1 MKLPTPKQIIRVLL
15 FVGTAISLYFVP
27 WPIVTAWITPLPNT
41 IQEQVNNAKD
51 YGFDGIVVYVDKGQ
65 DKEPEFYTSGYK
77 NRALKTPADPKA
89 LFKIASVSKLYV
101 ALSIAKLERSGK
113 LSIHKTLSHY
123 LPELEGSIDNAKDIT
138 LKMMVTHRSGIP
150 NYTDV
155 PNFWA
160 NPPSSEQKILE
171 LVLNKPANFEPDQD
185 YEYSNTNYLLLGR
198 VMDRVLGYSHL
209 QYIQQEILNPLHLNN
224 TYTSLNDVNIEDV
237 MSGYYVG
244 YEEDLKTDYIGS
256 MLATAQDLGKFI
268 RALNDGSAFSDA
280 KEQEI
285 YTSLYKFN
293 HTGLIPGYQTIA
305 EYHQDINT
313 VVIQFTNTV
322 NFNGYNWNL
331 SEIMYSRILKILKS
345 KD

>member
-15 FVGTAISLYFVP
+15 FVGTAISLYLVP

-51 YGFDGIVVYVDKGQ
+51 YGFDGIVVFVDRGQ
-65 DKEPEFYTSGYK
+65 EKQQEFYTSGYK
-77 NRALKTPADPKA
+77 NRALQTPADPQA

-160 NPPSSEQKILE
+160 NPPSSEQKVLE

-198 VMDRVLGYSHL
+198 VMNRVLGYSHL

>member
-1 MKLPTPKQIIRVLL
+1 MNLPTPKLIIRVLL
-15 FVGTAISLYFVP
+15 LLGTAISLYFVP
-27 WPIVTAWITPLPNT
+27 WPIVTAWVMPLPST
-41 IQEQVNNAKD
+41 IQEQVDNAKN

-65 DKEPEFYTSGYK
+65 DKEPEFFTSGYK
-77 NRALKTPADPKA
+77 NRALQSPADPKA

-123 LPELEGSIDNAKDIT
+123 LPELEGSIDNANDIT
-138 LKMMVTHRSGIP
+138 LKMMVMHRSGIP

-160 NPPSSEQKILE
+160 NPPSSKQEILE
-171 LVLNKPANFEPDQD
+171 LVLNKPANFKPDQD

-198 VMDRVLGYSHL
+198 VMDSVLGYSHL
-209 QYIQQEILNPLHLNN
+209 KYIQEEILNPLQLNS
-224 TYTSLNDVNIEDV
+224 TYTSIQDVNMEDV

-244 YEEDLKTDYIGS
+244 YEEDLKTDNVGS
-256 MLATAQDLGKFI
+256 MLASAQDLGKFI

-313 VVIQFTNTV
+313 VIIQFTNTV

-331 SEIMYSRILKILKS
+331 SEIMFSRILKILKS

>member
-1 MKLPTPKQIIRVLL
+1 MKSPTSKQIIRMLL

-51 YGFDGIVVYVDKGQ
+51 YGFDGIVVFVDRGQ
-65 DKEPEFYTSGYK
+65 EKQQEFYTSGYK
-77 NRALKTPADPKA
+77 NRALQTPADPQA

-160 NPPSSEQKILE
+160 NPPSSEQKVLE

-209 QYIQQEILNPLHLNN
+209 QYIQQQILNPLHLNN

-345 KD
+345 KY

>member
-51 YGFDGIVVYVDKGQ
+51 YGFDGIVVFVDRGQ
-65 DKEPEFYTSGYK
+65 EKQQEFYTSGYK
-77 NRALKTPADPKA
+77 NRALQTPADPQA

-160 NPPSSEQKILE
+160 NPPSSEQKVLE

-198 VMDRVLGYSHL
+198 VMNRVLGYSHL

-256 MLATAQDLGKFI
+256 MLATAQDLGKFMSVKRWLCI
-268 RALNDGSAFSDA
+268 F
-280 KEQEI
+280 
-285 YTSLYKFN
+285 
-293 HTGLIPGYQTIA
+293 
-305 EYHQDINT
+305 
-313 VVIQFTNTV
+313 
-322 NFNGYNWNL
+322 
-331 SEIMYSRILKILKS
+331 
-345 KD
+345 

>member
-51 YGFDGIVVYVDKGQ
+51 YGFDGIVVFVDRGQ
-65 DKEPEFYTSGYK
+65 EKQQEFYTSGYK
-77 NRALKTPADPKA
+77 NRALQTPADPQA

-160 NPPSSEQKILE
+160 NPPSSEQKVLE
-171 LVLNKPANFEPDQD
+171 LVLNTPANFEPDQD

-198 VMDRVLGYSHL
+198 VMNRVLGYSHL

>member
-1 MKLPTPKQIIRVLL
+1 MKSPTPKQIIRVLL

-51 YGFDGIVVYVDKGQ
+51 YGFDGIVVFVDRGQ
-65 DKEPEFYTSGYK
+65 EKQQEFYTSGYK
-77 NRALKTPADPKA
+77 NRALQTPADPQA

-160 NPPSSEQKILE
+160 NPPSSEQKVLE

-198 VMDRVLGYSHL
+198 VMNRVLGYSHL

>member
-1 MKLPTPKQIIRVLL
+1 MKSPTPKQIIRMLL

-77 NRALKTPADPKA
+77 NRALQTPADPQA

-160 NPPSSEQKILE
+160 NPPSSEQKVLE

-198 VMDRVLGYSHL
+198 VMNRVLGYSHL

>member
-51 YGFDGIVVYVDKGQ
+51 YGFDGIVVFVDRGQ
-65 DKEPEFYTSGYK
+65 EKQQEFYTSGYK
-77 NRALKTPADPKA
+77 NRALQTPADPQA

-171 LVLNKPANFEPDQD
+171 LVLNTPANFKPDQD

>member
-1 MKLPTPKQIIRVLL
+1 MLL

-51 YGFDGIVVYVDKGQ
+51 YGFDGIVVFVDRGQ
-65 DKEPEFYTSGYK
+65 EKQQEFYTSGYK
-77 NRALKTPADPKA
+77 NRALQTPADPQA

-171 LVLNKPANFEPDQD
+171 LVLNTPANFKPDQD

>member
-51 YGFDGIVVYVDKGQ
+51 YGFDGIVVFVDRGQ
-65 DKEPEFYTSGYK
+65 EKQQEFYTSGYK
-77 NRALKTPADPKA
+77 NRALQTPADPQA

-160 NPPSSEQKILE
+160 NPPSSEQKVLE

-198 VMDRVLGYSHL
+198 VMNRVLGYSHL

>member
-1 MKLPTPKQIIRVLL
+1 MKSPTPKQIIRVLL

-51 YGFDGIVVYVDKGQ
+51 YGFDGIVVFVDKGQ
-65 DKEPEFYTSGYK
+65 DTEPEFYTSGYK
-77 NRALKTPADPKA
+77 NRALKTPADPQA

-160 NPPSSEQKILE
+160 NPPSSEQKVLE

-209 QYIQQEILNPLHLNN
+209 QYIQQEILNPLQLNN

-345 KD
+345 KY

>member
-1 MKLPTPKQIIRVLL
+1 MKSPTPKQIIRVLL

-27 WPIVTAWITPLPNT
+27 WPIVTAWITPLPNS

-51 YGFDGIVVYVDKGQ
+51 YGFDGIVVFVDKGQ

-160 NPPSSEQKILE
+160 NPPSSEQKVLE
-171 LVLNKPANFEPDQD
+171 LVLNTPANFEPDQD

-198 VMDRVLGYSHL
+198 VMDRVLGYNHL

>member
-1 MKLPTPKQIIRVLL
+1 MLL

-27 WPIVTAWITPLPNT
+27 WPIVTAWITPLPNS

-160 NPPSSEQKILE
+160 NPPSSEQKVLE
-171 LVLNKPANFEPDQD
+171 LVLNKPANFKPDQD

>member
-1 MKLPTPKQIIRVLL
+1 MLL

-65 DKEPEFYTSGYK
+65 DKKPEFYTSGYK
-77 NRALKTPADPKA
+77 NRALKTPADPQA

-160 NPPSSEQKILE
+160 NPPSSEQKVLE

-209 QYIQQEILNPLHLNN
+209 QYIQQEILNPLQLNN

-345 KD
+345 KY

>member
-1 MKLPTPKQIIRVLL
+1 MLL

-51 YGFDGIVVYVDKGQ
+51 YGFDGIVVFVDRGQ
-65 DKEPEFYTSGYK
+65 EKQQEFYTSGYK
-77 NRALKTPADPKA
+77 NRALQTPADPQA

-160 NPPSSEQKILE
+160 NPPSSEQKVLE

-209 QYIQQEILNPLHLNN
+209 QYIQQQILNPLHLNN

-345 KD
+345 KY

>member
-1 MKLPTPKQIIRVLL
+1 MLL

-77 NRALKTPADPKA
+77 NRALKTPADPQA

-160 NPPSSEQKILE
+160 NPPSSEQKVLE

-209 QYIQQEILNPLHLNN
+209 QYIQQEILNPLQLNN

-345 KD
+345 KY

>member
-27 WPIVTAWITPLPNT
+27 WPIVIAWITPLPNT

-51 YGFDGIVVYVDKGQ
+51 YGFDGIVVFVDRGQ
-65 DKEPEFYTSGYK
+65 EKQQEFYTSGYK
-77 NRALKTPADPKA
+77 NRALQTPADPQA

-160 NPPSSEQKILE
+160 NPPSSEQKVLE

-185 YEYSNTNYLLLGR
+185 YEYCNTNYLLLGR

-209 QYIQQEILNPLHLNN
+209 QYIQQEILNPLQLNN

-256 MLATAQDLGKFI
+256 MLATALDLGKFI

>member
-1 MKLPTPKQIIRVLL
+1 MKSPTPKQIIRVLL

-51 YGFDGIVVYVDKGQ
+51 YGFDGIVVFVDRGQ
-65 DKEPEFYTSGYK
+65 EKQQEFYTSGYK
-77 NRALKTPADPKA
+77 NRALQTPADPKA

-160 NPPSSEQKILE
+160 NPPSSEQKILQ
-171 LVLNKPANFEPDQD
+171 LVLNTPANFEPDQD

-224 TYTSLNDVNIEDV
+224 TYTSLNDVNIKDV

-345 KD
+345 KY

>member
-1 MKLPTPKQIIRVLL
+1 MKSPTPKQIIRVLL

-160 NPPSSEQKILE
+160 NPPSSEQKVLE

-345 KD
+345 KY

>member
-51 YGFDGIVVYVDKGQ
+51 YGFDGIVVFVDRGQ
-65 DKEPEFYTSGYK
+65 EKQQEFYTSGYK
-77 NRALKTPADPKA
+77 NRALQTPADPQA

-123 LPELEGSIDNAKDIT
+123 LPELDGSIDNAKDIT

-160 NPPSSEQKILE
+160 NPPSSEQKVLE

-345 KD
+345 KY

>member
-1 MKLPTPKQIIRVLL
+1 MKSPTPKQIIRMLL

-51 YGFDGIVVYVDKGQ
+51 YGYDGIVVYVDKGQ

-123 LPELEGSIDNAKDIT
+123 LPELDGSIDNAKDIT

-345 KD
+345 KY

>member
-1 MKLPTPKQIIRVLL
+1 MLL

-27 WPIVTAWITPLPNT
+27 WPIVTAWITPLPNS

-160 NPPSSEQKILE
+160 NPPSSEQKVLE
-171 LVLNKPANFEPDQD
+171 LVLNKPANFKPDQD

-331 SEIMYSRILKILKS
+331 SEIMYSRILKY
-345 KD
+345 

>member
-51 YGFDGIVVYVDKGQ
+51 YGFDGIVVFVDRGQ
-65 DKEPEFYTSGYK
+65 EKQQEFYTSGYK
-77 NRALKTPADPKA
+77 NRALQTPADPQA

-113 LSIHKTLSHY
+113 LSINKTLSHY

-160 NPPSSEQKILE
+160 NPPSSEQKVLE

-345 KD
+345 KY

>member
-1 MKLPTPKQIIRVLL
+1 VKAITPKLIIRVLL
-15 FVGTAISLYFVP
+15 LLGTAISLYFVP
-27 WPIVTAWITPLPNT
+27 WPIVTAWVMPLPST
-41 IQEQVNNAKD
+41 IQEQVDNTTN

-77 NRALKTPADPKA
+77 NRALQTPAESQA

-113 LSIHKTLSHY
+113 LSINKTLSYY
-123 LPELEGSIDNAKDIT
+123 LPELETTIANSKEIT
-138 LKMMVTHRSGIP
+138 LKMMVMHRSGIP

-160 NPPSSEQKILE
+160 NPPSSKQEILE
-171 LVLNKPANFEPDQD
+171 LVLNKPANFKPDQD

-198 VMDRVLGYSHL
+198 VMDSVLGYSHL
-209 QYIQQEILNPLHLNN
+209 KYIQEEILNPLHLNN

-244 YEEDLKTDYIGS
+244 YEEDLKTDNVGS

-268 RALNDGSAFSDA
+268 RALNDGSAFLDK
-280 KEQEI
+280 KEQDI
-285 YTSLYKFN
+285 YTSMYKFN

-331 SEIMYSRILKILKS
+331 SEIMYNRILKILKS

>member
-1 MKLPTPKQIIRVLL
+1 MLL

-51 YGFDGIVVYVDKGQ
+51 YGYDGIVVYVDKGQ

-123 LPELEGSIDNAKDIT
+123 LPELDGSIDNAKDIT

-345 KD
+345 KY

>member
-51 YGFDGIVVYVDKGQ
+51 YGFDGIVVFVDRGQ
-65 DKEPEFYTSGYK
+65 EKQQEFYTSGYK
-77 NRALKTPADPKA
+77 NRALQTPADPQA

-160 NPPSSEQKILE
+160 NPPSSEQKVLE
-171 LVLNKPANFEPDQD
+171 LVLNTPANFKPDQD

>member
-51 YGFDGIVVYVDKGQ
+51 YGFDGIVVFVDRGQ
-65 DKEPEFYTSGYK
+65 EKQQEFYTSGYK
-77 NRALKTPADPKA
+77 NRALQTPADPQA

-160 NPPSSEQKILE
+160 NPPSSEQKVLE

-198 VMDRVLGYSHL
+198 VMNRVLGYSHL
-209 QYIQQEILNPLHLNN
+209 QYIQLEILNPLQLNN